1 MDGLISI
8 AAAGEHCVLATNHEE
23 GSKAYQLLLCNA
35 LGTPI
40 DTKVIKIEPLFLAI
54 TTNHVF
60 AASKDAFFV
69 WHFRTAK
76 SWTHLRIDSANQRS
90 SAAVERNKERLF
102 HIDDNHLMG
111 TVRGGSKSTNAD
123 EDISATHDP
132 ICCIVASD
140 KILLVARESG
150 SLHRYALPNV
160 ALTNRYTLQTKP
172 HKLALNC
179 NSTYVH

>member
-1 MDGLISI
+1 M
-8 AAAGEHCVLATNHEE
+8 
-23 GSKAYQLLLCNA
+23 
-35 LGTPI
+35 
-40 DTKVIKIEPLFLAI
+40 DTKVVKIEPLFLAI

-60 AASKDAFFV
+60 AASRDAFFV

-76 SWTHLRIDSANQRS
+76 SWTHLRIDSG
-90 SAAVERNKERLF
+90 SAAAQRASTASERNRERLF
-102 HIDDNHLMG
+102 HIDDNATGALAAS
-111 TVRGGSKSTNAD
+111 GGAKNNM
-123 EDISATHDP
+123 EEEISPSIDP

-140 KILLVARESG
+140 KILLIARESG

-179 NSTYVH
+179 NST

>member
-1 MDGLISI
+1 M
-8 AAAGEHCVLATNHEE
+8 
-23 GSKAYQLLLCNA
+23 LLCNA

-40 DTKVIKIEPLFLAI
+40 DTKVIKNEPLFLAI

-60 AASKDAFFV
+60 ASSRDAFFV

-76 SWTHLRIDSANQRS
+76 SWTHLRIDSGSAATSQQRS
-90 SAAVERNKERLF
+90 ATSERNRERLF
-102 HIDDNHLMG
+102 HIDDNPTGVMSS
-111 TVRGGSKSTNAD
+111 RAGGGLGNMEEEINPSS
-123 EDISATHDP
+123 DP

-140 KILLVARESG
+140 KILLIARESG
-150 SLHRYALPNV
+150 SLNRYALPNV

-179 NSTYVH
+179 NST

>member
-1 MDGLISI
+1 M
-8 AAAGEHCVLATNHEE
+8 
-23 GSKAYQLLLCNA
+23 
-35 LGTPI
+35 
-40 DTKVIKIEPLFLAI
+40 
-54 TTNHVF
+54 F
-60 AASKDAFFV
+60 ASSRDAFFV

-76 SWTHLRIDSANQRS
+76 SWTHLRIDSGSATQK
-90 SAAVERNKERLF
+90 SAASERNRERLF
-102 HIDDNHLMG
+102 HIDDNSSGIMSSG
-111 TVRGGSKSTNAD
+111 RTGGGANTAD
-123 EDISATHDP
+123 DEIRPTGDP

-179 NSTYVH
+179 NST